1 MKVWTFLYREIMK
14 EEDNSRLVEVFNG
27 SRWEAELI
35 KGLLESNDIE
45 ALLKDGLMTA
55 IAPYI
60 SPTVSV
66 MVKEED
72 YESAMEVIRSRSK
85 ADNDWIEQIS

>member
-1 MKVWTFLYREIMK
+1 MK

-85 ADNDWIEQIS
+85 ADTD

>member
-1 MKVWTFLYREIMK
+1 M
-14 EEDNSRLVEVFNG
+14 EEDNSRLVEVFSG

-35 KGLLESNDIE
+35 KGLLESNE
-45 ALLKDGLMTA
+45 VESALKDGLITS

-66 MVKEED
+66 MVNEDD
-72 YESAMEVIRSRSK
+72 YEPAMEVIRSREK
-85 ADNDWIEQIS
+85 AENG

>member
-1 MKVWTFLYREIMK
+1 MK

-72 YESAMEVIRSRSK
+72 YESALEVIRSRSK
-85 ADNDWIEQIS
+85 ADND

>member
-1 MKVWTFLYREIMK
+1 MK

-66 MVKEED
+66 MVNTGKKKQEDQEKTFVKVIHKENSFV
-72 YESAMEVIRSRSK
+72 SAVNRDEIGRAHV
-85 ADNDWIEQIS
+85 

>member
-1 MKVWTFLYREIMK
+1 MK
-14 EEDNSRLVEVFNG
+14 EEDNSRLVEVFSG
-27 SRWEAELI
+27 SKWEAELL
-35 KGLLESNDIE
+35 KGLLESNNIE
-45 ALLKDGLMTA
+45 AALKDGLMTA

-72 YESAMEVIRSRSK
+72 YESAMEVIRSRNK
-85 ADNDWIEQIS
+85 EGND

>member
-1 MKVWTFLYREIMK
+1 MK

-60 SPTVSV
+60 SPTVYV

-85 ADNDWIEQIS
+85 ADND

>member
-1 MKVWTFLYREIMK
+1 MK

-66 MVKEED
+66 LVKEED

-85 ADNDWIEQIS
+85 ADND

>member
-1 MKVWTFLYREIMK
+1 MK

-66 MVKEED
+66 MVNEDD

-85 ADNDWIEQIS
+85 ADND